1 MPLSNQTQAILLLTS
16 YFSKPVKDEVKP
28 LTPSEWGRFA
38 KWLHEQS
45 LQPETLL
52 HINIDKTLENWSDK
66 TITFARIKQLLN
78 RGAAMALAIEKWL
91 RAGLWIL
98 TRSDEDYPERLKKRL
113 KFTSPPI
120 IFGCGNRKLLNQG
133 GVAIV
138 GSRNVNDA
146 DLDDSKLLASNA
158 ANQGFSIISGAAKGI
173 DETAMLAALN
183 VNGTAIGITADSLLR
198 HALSAKYKKALMQ
211 NNLVLIS
218 PFYPE
223 AGFNVGNAMARNK
236 YIYCLADTAI
246 VIHSGLTG
254 GTWNGAIENMKKN
267 WVSLWVKTTEDKKAG
282 NFQLVEKGGTWLG
295 ESLANIQFNILAKPS
310 VSNGLIENI
319 IKEEKISQD
328 IKSDSLQSEQK
339 IKAQIPL
346 INFSTEDLSFYDFFL
361 YKINKL
367 TIDEAKTTDD
377 LIEELNIAKGQ
388 LNSWL
393 KLAVEESKIKKLTK
407 PVRYQSLSTNKG
419 SSLFL

>member
-1 MPLSNQTQAILLLTS
+1 MPLSKRTQAILLLTS
-16 YFSKPVKDEVKP
+16 YFSKPAKNEAKP
-28 LTPSEWGRFA
+28 LTPTEWGHFA

-45 LQPETLL
+45 LQPEILL
-52 HINIDKTLENWSDK
+52 AGNIEKTLENWSDK
-66 TITFARIKQLLN
+66 TVTLERITQLLN
-78 RGAAMALAIEKWL
+78 RGTAMALAVEKWL

-98 TRSDEDYPERLKKRL
+98 TRSDEDYPERLKRRL
-113 KFTSPPI
+113 KTVSPPI

-133 GVAIV
+133 GIAIV
-138 GSRNVNDA
+138 GSRHINDI
-146 DLDDSKLLASNA
+146 DLDDTKILASNA
-158 ANQGFSIISGAAKGI
+158 ANQGFSIVSGAAKGV

-183 VNGTAIGITADSLLR
+183 AEGTAIGITADSLLK

-254 GTWNGAIENMKKN
+254 GTWTGAIENIKKK
-267 WVSLWVKTTEDKKAG
+267 WVSLWVKTTVDKKAG
-282 NFQLVEKGGTWLG
+282 NIQLVDKGGAWLN
-295 ESLANIQFNILAKPS
+295 ESLTEIQFNILVKPTAPD
-310 VSNGLIENI
+310 NLIENETAEKNI
-319 IKEEKISQD
+319 LETVELIECSPQKELMQL
-328 IKSDSLQSEQK
+328 DSL
-339 IKAQIPL
+339 
-346 INFSTEDLSFYDFFL
+346 INPPTKELSFYDFFL
-361 YKINKL
+361 YKIKKH
-367 TIDEAKTTDD
+367 TINEAKTTDD

-393 KLAVEESKIKKLTK
+393 KLGVEEAKIKKLTN
-407 PVRYQSLSTNKG
+407 PVRYHYL
-419 SSLFL
+419 